1 MTAHLAASVAGPARR
16 RRSGFSLDKD
26 RFLSPS
32 LVLLI
37 PLVVLETAVFFLP
50 LIFITVKSFYNWQP
64 GGVSPFIGFGN
75 YTTLFGQAEFWQVVR
90 NQLFYLLGVPLWV
103 IAPLMVAY
111 MLREH
116 VRYAGVFRTI
126 YFIPA
131 VMSPAIVGL
140 VFRSLLADNG
150 PMNESLA
157 KVGLGFLAR
166 PWLTDATLV
175 KPVIIVLVLWGGFGT
190 GVLIFSAAFSAV
202 PQEIFEASRLD
213 GAGFWTEL
221 WHIALPSVRPTVVL
235 WTMFQVL
242 SIFLFMF
249 SWIFVLTNGGPGLAS
264 TTMDFS
270 VYQTF
275 ITFGF
280 FGAAA
285 AESVV
290 LMIMII
296 LIALVFVLIP
306 MLLRLASAR
315 LGAARLG
322 AGAAGEAP

>member
-1 MTAHLAASVAGPARR
+1 MAATTTAAGVTGPARR
-16 RRSGFSLDKD
+16 RWPRRTSRHGRLLD
-26 RFLSPS
+26 SS
-32 LVLLI
+32 VLLLL
-37 PLVVLETAVFFLP
+37 PLVALEVAVFFLP
-50 LIFITVKSFYNWQP
+50 LIFITVKSFYDWQP
-64 GGVSPFIGFGN
+64 GSPSPFVGFGN
-75 YTTLFGQAEFWQVVR
+75 YTTLLAEPQFWQVVR

-103 IAPLMVAY
+103 IAPLVVAY

-116 VRYAGVFRTI
+116 VRFAGALRTI

-140 VFRSLLADNG
+140 VFRSLLADDG
-150 PMNESLA
+150 PLNESLH
-157 KVGLGFLAR
+157 KVGLGALAHS
-166 PWLTDATLV
+166 WLTSAALV

-190 GVLIFSAAFSAV
+190 GVLIFSAALNAV
-202 PQEIFEASRLD
+202 PHEIFEASRLD
-213 GAGFWTEL
+213 GAGYWREL
-221 WHIALPSVRPTVVL
+221 WYVALPSVRPTVLL

-290 LMIMII
+290 LIIMIVI
-296 LIALVFVLIP
+296 VAAVFAIVPALV
-306 MLLRLASAR
+306 RRWANR
-315 LGAARLG
+315 
-322 AGAAGEAP
+322 